1 MTLRNDIET
10 IIFSEEDIKEIT
22 KRLAD
27 ELTKDYEGKV
37 QIFVAL
43 LKGSIKFMVD
53 LVKYIDTHL
62 ELDVLD
68 VSSYVGTKSK
78 GDVQNV
84 KDISS

>member
-27 ELTKDYEGKV
+27 ELTKDYEGKEP
-37 QIFVAL
+37 IFVAL
-43 LKGSIKFMVD
+43 LKGSIMFMGD

-62 ELDVLD
+62 ELDFMD
-68 VSSYVGTKSK
+68 VSSYVGTKST
-78 GDVQNV
+78 GDVKIL
-84 KDISS
+84 KDL